1 MKSQSYTK
9 VRREREKEL
18 RKRAIMNAAL
28 KLFAQY
34 GYEDTT
40 VDMIAEKSELSKG
53 LVYFYFQSK
62 EHILSEIIREYYTP
76 LVSRLESIV
85 REYENPL
92 DKFKAFMQTELEFY
106 ARNPD
111 LAKVIFTVM
120 TQHQVKKLK
129 TQYQQTFTEIH
140 RIEAVI
146 LDDILKE
153 GIEKGTFKDVNPDL
167 LRVFIIGPVHELVQ
181 QDKIKLLR
189 VQSIKKEIVE
199 TYLTGLMKERRE
211 S

>member
-1 MKSQSYTK
+1 MEKQSYTK

-28 KLFAQY
+28 KLFAQF

-76 LVSRLESIV
+76 LVSRLEDV
-85 REYENPL
+85 VQEYENPL
-92 DKFKAFMQTELEFY
+92 DKFKAFIQTGLEFY
-106 ARNPD
+106 AQNPD
-111 LAKVIFTVM
+111 LAKVLFTVM
-120 TQHQVKKLK
+120 TPHQVKKLK
-129 TQYQQTFTEIH
+129 AQYQHTFTELHKIV
-140 RIEAVI
+140 AKV
-146 LDDILKE
+146 LDNILKE
-153 GIEKGTFKDVNPDL
+153 GIETGTFKDVNLDL
-167 LRVFIIGPVHELVQ
+167 LRIFIIGPVHELVQ
-181 QDKIKLLR
+181 PDKIKLLR
-189 VQSIKKEIVE
+189 DPSVRNQIVE
-199 TYLTGLMKERRE
+199 AYVTGIIKARRE